1 MFDKFSV
8 PYKIFSSVSIVI
20 FLTILTSTATL
31 YYVVSVR
38 FELTRIADH
47 MVPVTQSLS
56 ELDAHVMRQGLVM
69 ERIFTFLETESLPPS
84 KIRNNIE
91 HYNRLS
97 GLINTEFKATKRT
110 INEGLS
116 ISRNVENIGA
126 FSRFEPLLAYLELIH
141 KNIEKH
147 SMQIVSKLTNGE
159 FREARLLEKL
169 LREEEDQFNSHLVK
183 ILKEVEAVTEKSALV
198 AKEHQKNL
206 VVLNLVFT
214 ALAIISGLAFSWAA
228 SVKLASPVKELLDAT
243 NEVKSGNL
251 SARSGV
257 YGDDEVAQ
265 IAIRFNRMVE
275 GIKAKDQIKSTFGQ
289 YVDPRVVDNILN
301 NYDLDQVHRRPT
313 TVFFSDIAGFS
324 RISEQYTPSSVVKL
338 VNEYLTD
345 VSGPIINS
353 KGVID
358 QFIGDAV
365 VAFWGPPF
373 VEEGEGPFL
382 CCKAAL
388 DQQIQINVLRKKLSE
403 ILGVKRA
410 LPDIRVRMGIAT
422 SECLV
427 GNIGGKHLQSF
438 TAIGSAKDWA
448 EELETLNNK
457 FNTEILVLEK
467 TVNLVGDRMEFR
479 RIDRFQIGAGEQIG
493 VYELLGQ
500 SGSVSEKTL
509 EYKHAFEKAL
519 SLYEDGDFKKAS
531 TNFAKCTKVDPSDKA
546 AEVYLGSIAEIDHT

>member
-8 PYKIFSSVSIVI
+8 RYKIFSSVSIVI

-69 ERIFTFLETESLPPS
+69 ERIFTFLEMDLPQI
-84 KIRNNIE
+84 KIENNIE
-91 HYNRLS
+91 NYYRLS
-97 GLINTEFKATKRT
+97 GLISTEFKATKKT

-169 LREEEDQFNSHLVK
+169 LREEEDQFNSHLIK
-183 ILKEVEAVTEKSALV
+183 ILEEIEAVTEKSALV
-198 AKEHQKNL
+198 AQEHQKNL

-324 RISEQYTPSSVVKL
+324 RISEQFTPSSVVKL

-373 VEEGEGPFL
+373 VEEDDGPFL

-427 GNIGGKHLQSF
+427 GNIGGKHLRSF
-438 TAIGSAKDWA
+438 TAIGPAKDWA

-500 SGSVSEKTL
+500 SGSVSDKTL
-509 EYKHAFEKAL
+509 EYKYAFEKAL
-519 SLYEDGDFKKAS
+519 SLYEDGDFIKAS
-531 TNFAKCTKVDPSDKA
+531 TNFTKCTKVDPSDKA
-546 AEVYLGSIAEIDHT
+546 AEVYLGSIAEINHT